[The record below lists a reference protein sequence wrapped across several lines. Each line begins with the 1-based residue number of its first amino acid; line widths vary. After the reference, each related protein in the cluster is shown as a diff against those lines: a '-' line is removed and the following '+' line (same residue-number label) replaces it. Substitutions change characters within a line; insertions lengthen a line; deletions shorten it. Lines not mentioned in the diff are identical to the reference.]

1 MSDFETWT
9 RDLTDFFESAAR
21 QTEAWAEQTLQEAV
35 DTADSLT
42 EELEKQLGPTLER
55 WADDLNQSLEPWEA
69 TLDQEVERF
78 SEEFT
83 EFMNP
88 LVEPLA
94 IALET
99 WFEAMSAPIASHVDP
114 VLNDHPTCIGCKH
127 YYGQAH
133 GGNMLV
139 CAMYPYGPEAESC
152 PDWESFGQT

>member
-9 RDLTDFFESAAR
+9 RELTEFLAATAR
-21 QTEAWAEQTLQEAV
+21 RTEDWAEQTLQEAV
-35 DTADSLT
+35 DTADSLAA
-42 EELEKQLGPTLER
+42 ELEKQLAPTLEQ
-55 WADDLNQSLEPWEA
+55 WADDLNQSIEPWETA
-69 TLDQEVERF
+69 VDEEVERF

-83 EFMNP
+83 EFLNP

-99 WFEAMSAPIASHVDP
+99 WIEAISAPIASHVDP
-114 VLNDHPTCIGCKH
+114 MINDHPTCIGCKH

-139 CAMYPYGPEAESC
+139 CAMYPYGPEEESC
-152 PDWESFGQT
+152 ADWESFGQT